1 MVADVFWDTG
11 GFFALLNADDPGHAV
26 ARELLCD
33 QEIKRQRSVTTS
45 WVVGETCT
53 LLVARKRPHMVSRF
67 LDHVQASK
75 ALWCVHPDESHF
87 VQTAAFLRKH
97 LDPGLLIC
105 GLLEHGDNERNA
117 PANGV
122 YHGSPFLGGWFRNAA
137 VAVSE
142 KQKR

>member
-87 VQTAAFLRKH
+87 VQIAAFLRKH
-97 LDPGLLIC
+97 LDQGYSFVDCSSMVIMREMSLQTVFTTDRHFLEAGFVTPLL
-105 GLLEHGDNERNA
+105 R
-117 PANGV
+117 
-122 YHGSPFLGGWFRNAA
+122 
-137 VAVSE
+137 
-142 KQKR
+142 

>member
-97 LDPGLLIC
+97 LDQGYSFVDCSSMVIMREMRLQAVFTTDRHFLEAGFVTPLL
-105 GLLEHGDNERNA
+105 R
-117 PANGV
+117 
-122 YHGSPFLGGWFRNAA
+122 
-137 VAVSE
+137 
-142 KQKR
+142 

>member
-97 LDPGLLIC
+97 LDQGYSFVDCSSMVIMREMRLQTVFTTDRHFLEAGFVTPLL
-105 GLLEHGDNERNA
+105 R
-117 PANGV
+117 
-122 YHGSPFLGGWFRNAA
+122 
-137 VAVSE
+137 
-142 KQKR
+142 